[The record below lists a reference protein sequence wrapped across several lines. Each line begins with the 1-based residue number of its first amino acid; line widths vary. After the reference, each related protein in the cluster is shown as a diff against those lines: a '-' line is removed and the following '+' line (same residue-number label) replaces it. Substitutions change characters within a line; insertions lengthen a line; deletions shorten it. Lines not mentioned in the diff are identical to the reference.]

1 MICLLVVAGCED
13 PQSDMGDQPKYRP
26 LQYSAA
32 FADGSSAR
40 PLVSGVMPRDGSNVP
55 GGPYGSLPTT
65 QPLRAITR
73 ATLER
78 GQLQFEIY
86 CAVCH
91 GRLGN
96 GEGVIVQ
103 RGLTPPPSYHIWR
116 LRQAPDQHFFD
127 VMTNGYGAMFSYS
140 DRVAPPDRW
149 AIVAYI
155 RALQQ
160 ASANAPDDVQRA
172 FTAHGDR
179 PQFPAGGRQ

>member
-1 MICLLVVAGCED
+1 VLVLGLLAMSLLAGCED

-26 LQYSAA
+26 LQHSAA

-40 PLVSGVMPRDGSNVP
+40 PLVSGVMPRDGSTVP

-78 GQLQFEIY
+78 GQLEFEIY

-127 VMTNGYGAMFSYS
+127 VMTNGYGAMFSYR
-140 DRVAPPDRW
+140 DRVSPPDRW

-155 RALQQ
+155 RALQLSQ
-160 ASANAPDDVQRA
+160 NARA
-172 FTAHGDR
+172 DALPPAMRARLD
-179 PQFPAGGRQ
+179 PAGQR

>member
-1 MICLLVVAGCED
+1 MAE
-13 PQSDMGDQPKYRP
+13 QPKYRP
-26 LQYSAA
+26 LQ
-32 FADGSSAR
+32 GGSAR
-40 PLVSGVMPRDGSNVP
+40 MLVHGVVARDGREVP
-55 GGPYGSLPTT
+55 GAAYGSIPST
-65 QPLRAITR
+65 QPLTAITR

-103 RGLTPPPSYHIWR
+103 RGLTPPPSYHIDR
-116 LRQAPDQHFFD
+116 LRQAPDQHFYD
-127 VMTNGYGAMFSYS
+127 VITNGYGAMYSYN
-140 DRVAPPDRW
+140 DRVSPPDRW

-160 ASANAPDDVQRA
+160 AGLSTTDESVRRSL
-172 FTAHGDR
+172 TAHRDR